1 MAVAVLV
8 PTLYKYTLAR
18 PRTMSGD
25 ATCVNE
31 MAGCWQLAS
40 FYILGPAHIPFHGH
54 STVQR
59 WATRRTA
66 WPECQDGCRMTDA
79 PSFA

>member
-1 MAVAVLV
+1 MAIAAQV

-18 PRTMSGD
+18 PRAMSGD

-40 FYILGPAHIPFHGH
+40 FYLLGTTHIPLHGH
-54 STVQR
+54 PRSKDGLHGERLGLNASTGV
-59 WATRRTA
+59 A
-66 WPECQDGCRMTDA
+66 
-79 PSFA
+79 